1 LLGADTLAYYRQII
15 DKKFKTFG
23 PEVTPTTV
31 ASASDK
37 DLDGGATR
45 GETIGGQKAK
55 GFTFSSVG
63 FD

>member
-1 LLGADTLAYYRQII
+1 MLGANTLAYNRQIK
-15 DKKFKTFG
+15 DKKFIIFG

-37 DLDGGATR
+37 DLDGGATP
-45 GETIGGQKAK
+45 GEATGGQKAK